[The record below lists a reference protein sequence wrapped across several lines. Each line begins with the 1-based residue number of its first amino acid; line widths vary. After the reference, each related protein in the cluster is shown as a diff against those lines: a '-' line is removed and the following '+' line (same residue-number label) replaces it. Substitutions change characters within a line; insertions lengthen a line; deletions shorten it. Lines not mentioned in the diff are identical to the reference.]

1 MTRFGA
7 LVVVLMVGLY
17 ELSELGIWNVYSDPG
32 LIVLPAFAEWLAPRL
47 RSVSP
52 NTSDARRRKVCKP
65 YPSPHN
71 STRQLY
77 SMAASKLLWL
87 RPDFHVLYSLSI
99 PSAIR
104 SSVIAVKYVIASAS
118 LFKRELASPA
128 IN

>member
-52 NTSDARRRKVCKP
+52 NVNRILLPITL
-65 YPSPHN
+65 H
-71 STRQLY
+71 
-77 SMAASKLLWL
+77 AS
-87 RPDFHVLYSLSI
+87 Y
-99 PSAIR
+99 IR
-104 SSVIAVKYVIASAS
+104 WQQV
-118 LFKRELASPA
+118 
-128 IN
+128 NCCG